1 MEIIGRVM
9 LYIIMTCCILGAL
22 ASAIKEESGLGKSFE
37 EGLQTVGTL
46 FMPLTGLMI
55 SVPYLTQ
62 FTQKVFGELYHRIG
76 ADPAIAATTF
86 IPSDIGGYL
95 LAQQIA
101 ETPENWI
108 MALVVGYMAAP
119 VISFNIPVGLA
130 MLEKKD
136 HGYLALG
143 AMSGIIAIP
152 LGVLTTCLVLFLT
165 SPSIRETFSTVGPAT
180 YQLSFQ
186 LSSIFLNLVPL
197 SVLCLVL
204 ALGLRYWPQKMI
216 KGFMVYG
223 KLLMSALK
231 LIVAFAIVEYYTGF
245 FSDILGGWGF
255 SPLLADDRES
265 FRAIELLGTIAMML
279 AGAFPMVYL
288 LQTYL
293 RKPLTKLGSLFGM
306 TSVGS
311 AGLLAASANAL
322 AMFKMIKD
330 MPPGDKVMCIAY
342 SVCAGYFLGD
352 FLAYSTNFQPTLMFP
367 ILVGQFTGGVAG
379 ILVAKKI
386 ALPLAQTVESGSS
399 RGNQRKFNLK
409 S

>member
-1 MEIIGRVM
+1 MEIIGKIM
-9 LYIIMTCCILGAL
+9 LYVIMICCILGAL
-22 ASAIKEESGLGKSFE
+22 ASAIKEESGLGKAFE

-55 SVPYLTQ
+55 SVPYLTR

-95 LAQQIA
+95 LAHQIA

-130 MLEKKD
+130 MLDKND

-152 LGVLTTCLVLFLT
+152 LGVLTTCLILFIT
-165 SPSIRETFSTVGPAT
+165 SPAIRTAFSTIGPAT
-180 YQLSFQ
+180 YHLTFQ
-186 LSSIFLNLVPL
+186 LSSIFLNLIPL
-197 SVLCLVL
+197 SIFCLLL
-204 ALGLRYWPQKMI
+204 ALGLRYLPNKMI

-223 KLLMSALK
+223 KVLMSTLK
-231 LIVAFAIVEYYTGF
+231 MIVAFAIVEYYTGF
-245 FSDILGGWGF
+245 FSKFLGGWGF
-255 SPLLADDRES
+255 SPLLADEQES

-288 LQTYL
+288 IQKYL
-293 RKPLTKLGSLFGM
+293 HKPLTKLGSLVGM
-306 TSVGS
+306 SSVGS

-322 AMFKMIKD
+322 AMFKMIKE
-330 MPPGDKVMCIAY
+330 MPAGDKIMCIAY

-367 ILVGQFTGGVAG
+367 ILVGQFTGGLAG

-386 ALPLAQTVESGSS
+386 ALPLAQSVGPQNFPGDDKTLST
-399 RGNQRKFNLK
+399 KI
-409 S
+409 